1 MPDMASSAASVDLR
15 VNGADHRRN
24 VDVRYPRGGLPR
36 RSGALRA
43 CNLRAGVIS
52 QSMANAH
59 ARSRG
64 AALAS
69 VRGDAPAG
77 SGTYSLLPSGP
88 TEAVAKPLPTISD
101 AGLPRWGAD
110 SRVAMGAPADQHD
123 AQDRSWGLDAWPH
136 CAFSRVLR
144 GSASGRAHAGAV
156 VI

>member
-69 VRGDAPAG
+69 VRVMLRPAPARIPCCRQARRRRSRNRCQRYRTLDSPDG
-77 SGTYSLLPSGP
+77 GQTPASLWAHLP
-88 TEAVAKPLPTISD
+88 ISTMRRT
-101 AGLPRWGAD
+101 A
-110 SRVAMGAPADQHD
+110 
-123 AQDRSWGLDAWPH
+123 
-136 CAFSRVLR
+136 
-144 GSASGRAHAGAV
+144 AGAWTPGRTAHFAEFFEALHQDGLTPGRS
-156 VI
+156 